1 MGDGNVIPK
10 LGNMKAV
17 LGILAGAGA
26 SYGLYKLVRG
36 IGGNAEKKNRTKS
49 LERSGQDIRASG
61 DVILEPGSLMAKV
74 SGFDVVGVRKSPSQ
88 VTTEASIFAPL
99 IADILKKSPNCLE
112 PRHIGMLLSLLQS
125 SPTTSERSQV
135 LVTLGNSAAFTVNQD
150 FIREFGGLH
159 IIAGS
164 LTDTSADVRLQT
176 LNALNNLSMNI
187 RNQEQLKVYIPQV
200 LEMIEMSPVNSDLQL
215 AALRLLTNM
224 SVTDKH
230 QHLMRNSV
238 TLFLSLLVVSNEI
251 LQVQV
256 LKVLVNLSSNPD
268 MIEDIVQAQAPASL
282 VLLFDCCTKVS
293 VLLRLLTLM
302 GNLRAWRPSAQ
313 VAEVL
318 RWKQDSLFCVLLDDS
333 SQVHHRLLQL
343 LSHPDGE
350 VKAQVAKILT

>member
-26 SYGLYKLVRG
+26 SYGLYKFVRG

-49 LERSGQDIRASG
+49 VERSGQDNRASG

-88 VTTEASIFAPL
+88 VTAEAST
-99 IADILKKSPNCLE
+99 DILKRSPNCLE
-112 PRHIGMLLSLLQS
+112 PRHIGMLLSLLQR
-125 SPTTSERSQV
+125 SPTPSERSQV

-164 LTDTSADVRLQT
+164 LKDTSADVRLQT

-200 LEMIEMSPVNSDLQL
+200 LEMIEMSPVNSELQL

-224 SVTDKH
+224 SVTDRH

-313 VAEVL
+313 VAEAL
-318 RWKQDSLFCVLLDDS
+318 RWNQDSLFCVLLDDS
-333 SQVHHRLLQL
+333 SQVHQRLLQL
-343 LSHPDGE
+343 LSHPDDE
-350 VKAQVAKILT
+350 VKAQVAKVLT

>member
-1 MGDGNVIPK
+1 MGDGFVAPK

-36 IGGNAEKKNRTKS
+36 IGGNAEKKNRTKKV
-49 LERSGQDIRASG
+49 ERSGPDNRAAG
-61 DVILEPGSLMAKV
+61 NVILEPGSLMAKV
-74 SGFDVVGVRKSPSQ
+74 SGFNVVGVPKNPSQ
-88 VTTEASIFAPL
+88 VTAEASN
-99 IADILKKSPNCLE
+99 ILTKSPGCLE

-125 SPTTSERSQV
+125 SPNASERSQV
-135 LVTLGNSAAFTVNQD
+135 LITLGNSAAFTVNQD
-150 FIREFGGLH
+150 LIREFGGLYV
-159 IIAGS
+159 IAGF

-200 LEMIEMSPVNSDLQL
+200 LELIEISPVNSELQL

-238 TLFLSLLVVSNEI
+238 TLFLSLLVVSNEA
-251 LQVQV
+251 LQLQV
-256 LKVLVNLSSNPD
+256 LKVLVNMSSNPD
-268 MIEDIVQAQAPASL
+268 MIEEIVQAQAPASL
-282 VLLFDCCTKVS
+282 VLLFDGCTNVS
-293 VLLRLLTLM
+293 VLLRLLTFV
-302 GNLRAWRPSAQ
+302 GNLMAWTPSAQ
-313 VAEVL
+313 VAQAL
-318 RWKQDSLFCVLLDDS
+318 RWRPDSLFCVLLDDS
-333 SQVHHRLLQL
+333 SQLHYRLPQL

-350 VKAQVAKILT
+350 VKAQVARIFA